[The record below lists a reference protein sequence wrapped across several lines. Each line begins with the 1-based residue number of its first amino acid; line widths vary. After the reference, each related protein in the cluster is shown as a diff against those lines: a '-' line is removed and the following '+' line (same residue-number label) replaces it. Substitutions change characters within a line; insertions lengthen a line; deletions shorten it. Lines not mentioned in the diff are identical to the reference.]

1 MPRAEA
7 VQWPKFERR
16 PLEGTKGESF
26 KIGSELPIEQSDQMQ
41 SWEGRLRALIIDDSA
56 VMRKV
61 IERAL
66 GQAGLDLSEVLQASN
81 GEEALQTLRDN
92 PGGSNALALILS
104 DINMPVMDGLQ
115 FLEARKQEN
124 LAPGVPVVMI
134 TTEGNETF
142 VMRAIA
148 AGAQGYICK
157 PFTAEQVKARVLPL
171 LRTA

>member
-1 MPRAEA
+1 
-7 VQWPKFERR
+7 
-16 PLEGTKGESF
+16 
-26 KIGSELPIEQSDQMQ
+26 
-41 SWEGRLRALIIDDSA
+41 LRALIIDDSA

-66 GQAGLDLSEVLQASN
+66 RQAGLELTDVLQASN
-81 GEEALQTLRDN
+81 GEEALQTLRENQGTTD
-92 PGGSNALALILS
+92 ALSLILS

-115 FLEARKQEN
+115 FLETRKQEN
-124 LAPGVPVVMI
+124 LSPGVPVVMI
-134 TTEGNETF
+134 TTEGNEAF

-171 LRTA
+171 LRAA

>member
-1 MPRAEA
+1 
-7 VQWPKFERR
+7 
-16 PLEGTKGESF
+16 
-26 KIGSELPIEQSDQMQ
+26 
-41 SWEGRLRALIIDDSA
+41 
-56 VMRKV
+56 MRKV

-66 GQAGLDLSEVLQASN
+66 RQAGLELSEVLQASN

-92 PGGSNALALILS
+92 QGSGGLALILS

-124 LAPGVPVVMI
+124 LALGVPVVMI
-134 TTEGNETF
+134 TTEGNESF
-142 VMRAIA
+142 VLRAIA

-171 LRTA
+171 LRAA

>member
-1 MPRAEA
+1 
-7 VQWPKFERR
+7 V
-16 PLEGTKGESF
+16 
-26 KIGSELPIEQSDQMQ
+26 
-41 SWEGRLRALIIDDSA
+41 RALIIDDSA

-66 GQAGLDLSEVLQASN
+66 RQAGLELSEVLQASN

-92 PGGSNALALILS
+92 QGSDALALILS

-124 LAPGVPVVMI
+124 LAQGVPVVMI
-134 TTEGNETF
+134 TTEGNESF
-142 VMRAIA
+142 VLRAIA

-171 LRTA
+171 MRAA

>member
-1 MPRAEA
+1 
-7 VQWPKFERR
+7 V
-16 PLEGTKGESF
+16 
-26 KIGSELPIEQSDQMQ
+26 
-41 SWEGRLRALIIDDSA
+41 RALIIDDSA

-66 GQAGLDLSEVLQASN
+66 RQAGLELSEVLQASN

-92 PGGSNALALILS
+92 QGSGGLALILS

-124 LAPGVPVVMI
+124 LAQGVPVVMI
-134 TTEGNETF
+134 TTEGNENF
-142 VMRAIA
+142 VLRAIA

-171 LRTA
+171 LRAA

>member
-1 MPRAEA
+1 VNRRYSTQTTCGGLEA
-7 VQWPKFERR
+7 W
-16 PLEGTKGESF
+16 
-26 KIGSELPIEQSDQMQ
+26 
-41 SWEGRLRALIIDDSA
+41 LRALIIDDSA

-66 GQAGLDLSEVLQASN
+66 RQAGLELTDVLQASN
-81 GEEALQTLRDN
+81 GEEALQTLRENQGATD
-92 PGGSNALALILS
+92 SLSLILS

-115 FLEARKQEN
+115 FLETRKQEN
-124 LAPGVPVVMI
+124 LSPGVPVVMI
-134 TTEGNETF
+134 TTEGNEAF

-171 LRTA
+171 LRAA

>member
-1 MPRAEA
+1 M
-7 VQWPKFERR
+7 
-16 PLEGTKGESF
+16 
-26 KIGSELPIEQSDQMQ
+26 
-41 SWEGRLRALIIDDSA
+41 RALIIADSA

-66 GQAGLDLSEVLQASN
+66 RQAGLELSEVLQASN

-92 PGGSNALALILS
+92 QGSGALALILS

-124 LAPGVPVVMI
+124 LAHGVPVVMI

-142 VMRAIA
+142 VLRAIA

-171 LRTA
+171 LRVA

>member
-1 MPRAEA
+1 M
-7 VQWPKFERR
+7 
-16 PLEGTKGESF
+16 
-26 KIGSELPIEQSDQMQ
+26 
-41 SWEGRLRALIIDDSA
+41 RALIIDDSA

-66 GQAGLDLSEVLQASN
+66 RQAGLELSEVLQASN

-92 PGGSNALALILS
+92 QGSGALALILS

-124 LAPGVPVVMI
+124 LAQGVPVVMI
-134 TTEGNETF
+134 TTEGNESF
-142 VMRAIA
+142 VLRAIA

-171 LRTA
+171 MRVA

>member
-1 MPRAEA
+1 MPI
-7 VQWPKFERR
+7 Q
-16 PLEGTKGESF
+16 
-26 KIGSELPIEQSDQMQ
+26 QSDQMQ
-41 SWEGRLRALIIDDSA
+41 CWEGRLRALIIDDSA

-66 GQAGLDLSEVLQASN
+66 RQAGLELSEVLQASN

-92 PGGSNALALILS
+92 QGGTNALALILS

-124 LAPGVPVVMI
+124 LAQGVPVVMI

-171 LRTA
+171 LRAA

>member
-1 MPRAEA
+1 
-7 VQWPKFERR
+7 V
-16 PLEGTKGESF
+16 
-26 KIGSELPIEQSDQMQ
+26 
-41 SWEGRLRALIIDDSA
+41 RALIIDDSA

-66 GQAGLDLSEVLQASN
+66 RQAGLELSEVLQASN

-92 PGGSNALALILS
+92 QGSGALALILS

-124 LAPGVPVVMI
+124 LAKGVPVVMI
-134 TTEGNETF
+134 TTEGNESF
-142 VMRAIA
+142 VLRAIA

-171 LRTA
+171 MRAA